1 MKKKM
6 LGILM
11 GVAMTATTIA
21 APTAIFAD
29 AIDIEDIAVETEE
42 DDVADVE
49 VEDEAESAEEI
60 AAEDDFSAE
69 ADDAEGLFTDAEA
82 ADFEAQNEK
91 AVVSANVIASAVDA
105 ENTSILGPKHIIVYS
120 DAAENLGY
128 KDMVDQETAVSA
140 LDVLAAMHKEKYPT
154 IDSTT
159 ATNYLELW
167 YQESLTKDGAWIDKM
182 FGIESRFV
190 SFAVNGIAPHTDDL
204 YVDTTTGEKTNDYVG
219 KMVNEAEVEDGDVI
233 DFFFYKD
240 IDTYSDM
247 YAYFADDNGDFLKS
261 LTVTPGETYTL
272 NVKAY
277 AYGKYSLSIPS
288 WRNLF
293 VENVPDGYMIASTP
307 DYSIADYVDGGKLT
321 FTVPEGA
328 ASGTLSIEEDP
339 SATLAYR
346 YVLPHLEI
354 IVK

>member
-1 MKKKM
+1 MKKK
-6 LGILM
+6 LVGILM
-11 GVAMTATTIA
+11 GVAMTATTIV

-29 AIDIEDIAVETEE
+29 DIDIEDIAVETEE

-49 VEDEAESAEEI
+49 VEDEAEPAEEV

-69 ADDAEGLFTDAEA
+69 VDDAEGLFTDAEA
-82 ADFEAQNEK
+82 ADFEAQNAK
-91 AVVSANVIASAVDA
+91 AVVSADVIASAVDA
-105 ENTSILGPKHIIVYS
+105 ENTSILGPKHITVYS

-140 LDVLAAMHKEKYPT
+140 LDVLVAMHKEKYPT

-182 FGIESRFV
+182 FGTKTTDV

-204 YVDTTTGEKTNDYVG
+204 YVDSTGKVTNDYVG
-219 KMVNEAEVEDGDVI
+219 KMVNEAEIEDGDVV

-240 IDTYSDM
+240 VSGYNDK
-247 YAYFADDNGDFLKS
+247 YAYFTDAAGNFVKS
-261 LTVTPGETYTL
+261 LTVTPGESYTL

-277 AYGKYSLSIPS
+277 TYAYYSLSKPE
-288 WRNLF
+288 WRALF
-293 VENVPDGYMIASTP
+293 VENVPEAIVITDGNDNYYMIDNGQVTIDVPADATGTYTLYGAMFDSTS
-307 DYSIADYVDGGKLT
+307 D
-321 FTVPEGA
+321 
-328 ASGTLSIEEDP
+328 
-339 SATLAYR
+339 R
-346 YVLPHLEI
+346 YVLPHIELT
-354 IVK
+354 VAN

>member
-1 MKKKM
+1 
-6 LGILM
+6 
-11 GVAMTATTIA
+11 
-21 APTAIFAD
+21 
-29 AIDIEDIAVETEE
+29 
-42 DDVADVE
+42 
-49 VEDEAESAEEI
+49 
-60 AAEDDFSAE
+60 
-69 ADDAEGLFTDAEA
+69 
-82 ADFEAQNEK
+82 
-91 AVVSANVIASAVDA
+91 
-105 ENTSILGPKHIIVYS
+105 
-120 DAAENLGY
+120 
-128 KDMVDQETAVSA
+128 
-140 LDVLAAMHKEKYPT
+140 
-154 IDSTT
+154 
-159 ATNYLELW
+159 
-167 YQESLTKDGAWIDKM
+167 
-182 FGIESRFV
+182 
-190 SFAVNGIAPHTDDL
+190 
-204 YVDTTTGEKTNDYVG
+204 
-219 KMVNEAEVEDGDVI
+219 MVNEAEVEDGDVI